1 MNKMIFH
8 YLTIVTTATL
18 VMSTIHLIT
27 NEVEFIK
34 NAKLKALYKIEQATQ
49 NEEKQVMST
58 SLFFLKN
65 IIK

>member
-34 NAKLKALYKIEQATQ
+34 NAKLKALYKIEQSSQ
-49 NEEKQVMST
+49 KMK
-58 SLFFLKN
+58 KN
-65 IIK
+65 K